1 MSDPD
6 LGEEHATDPK
16 PTVKD
21 PGGQLL
27 VTPAGTVV
35 VSTDAMLASVDAL
48 RVLQA
53 ELLIDLRR
61 ALAADAVWD
70 GMPIT
75 GVVPA
80 IDRARD
86 LCDQGRETIAR
97 AAAEYTSTEQTI
109 ALLQHELGARVASLL
124 GPAVFGLLLTLVV
137 TNPGLLMAVAL
148 GGWAAIPD
156 DGDGKLDTLHDF
168 FRDHPELITSP
179 EFVRFVSVVSTSIDD
194 AVPHPLGPPFGLS
207 FGPSGG
213 AEASAVTLIALGS
226 TVGLFRETSVVT
238 ERVSTTVGGSAPV
251 GVRDRLDRVPEDDPV
266 RIEKYEAPG
275 QPPRYAVFIGPTETF
290 SPFAETE
297 PRDLTSNVYGVAGLS
312 PAALRGVEQAMAD
325 AGIAGTDEVQ
335 VVGFSQ
341 GGLIATMIAGSG
353 DWNVVGV
360 ETFGAPAGT
369 VTLPDG
375 VAGLAIRN
383 TDDFIPA
390 LGGPQH
396 DTHLVHVEREAY
408 AGDGPI
414 VTDEVVPAHQRSAY
428 ERTATAV
435 DAAESST
442 IRQQIAA
449 LDAFATDYLDAPGGS
464 VTVMTYD
471 ATRVEGLTRLR

>member
-1 MSDPD
+1 
-6 LGEEHATDPK
+6 
-16 PTVKD
+16 
-21 PGGQLL
+21 
-27 VTPAGTVV
+27 
-35 VSTDAMLASVDAL
+35 MLASVDAL

-53 ELLIDLRR
+53 ELVMDLRR

-86 LCDQGRETIAR
+86 LCDQGRESIAR
-97 AAAEYTSTEQTI
+97 AAAEYSTAEHTI
-109 ALLQHELGARVASLL
+109 EALQHEVGARVAALL
-124 GPAVFGLLLTLVV
+124 GPAIFGLLIALVT
-137 TNPGLLMAVAL
+137 TNPGVLMALAL

-168 FRDHPELITSP
+168 FRDHPDLITSP
-179 EFVRFVSVVSTSIDD
+179 EFVRFVSVASTSIDD
-194 AVPHPLGPPFGLS
+194 AVPHPFGFPLGPT
-207 FGPSGG
+207 GG
-213 AEASAVTLIALGS
+213 AEAGALTLIGLGS
-226 TVGLFRETSVVT
+226 TFGMFRETSVVA
-238 ERVSTTVGGSAPV
+238 ERVSTTVGGSAPT
-251 GVRDRLDRVPEDDPV
+251 GVRDRLDRVPEDDLV
-266 RIEKYEAPG
+266 RIEKYESPG

-297 PRDLTSNVYGVAGLS
+297 PRDMTSNMHGVAGLS

-325 AGIAGTDEVQ
+325 AGISSGDEVQ

-353 DWNVVGV
+353 AWNVVGV
-360 ETFGAPAGT
+360 ETFGAPAGG
-369 VTLPDG
+369 VALPEG

-390 LGGPQH
+390 LGGPQQ
-396 DTHLVHVEREAY
+396 DTHLVQVEREAY

-435 DAAESST
+435 DAAESSA
-442 IRQQIAA
+442 IRLQIDR
-449 LDAFATDYLDAPGGS
+449 LDAFATDYLDTPGGS

-471 ATRVEGLTRLR
+471 ATRVDGFTRVR

>member
-1 MSDPD
+1 MSDPTLVD
-6 LGEEHATDPK
+6 EHPAK
-16 PTVKD
+16 PPSAKD

-48 RVLQA
+48 RALQA

-75 GVVPA
+75 DVVPA
-80 IDRARD
+80 IERARA

-97 AAAEYTSTEQTI
+97 AAADYTSAEQTT
-109 ALLQHELGARVASLL
+109 AALQHELGARVASLL
-124 GPAVFGLLLTLVV
+124 GPAAFGLLLSLVV
-137 TNPGLLMAVAL
+137 SNPGLLMAVAL

-156 DGDGKLDTLHDF
+156 DRDGELEAMHDF

-194 AVPHPLGPPFGLS
+194 AVPHPFGLPL
-207 FGPSGG
+207 GPSGG
-213 AEASAVTLIALGS
+213 AEAGAVTLIALGS
-226 TVGLFRETSVVT
+226 TLGMFKETSVVA
-238 ERVSTTVGGSAPV
+238 ERVSTTTGGSAPV
-251 GVRDRLDRVPEDDPV
+251 GSRDRLDRVPEDDLV

-275 QPPRYAVFIGPTETF
+275 QSPRYAVFIGPTETF
-290 SPFAETE
+290 SPFGDRE
-297 PRDLTSNVYGVAGLS
+297 PRDMTSNVHGVAGLS

-325 AGIAGTDEVQ
+325 AGISRDDEVQ

-353 DWNVVGV
+353 GWNVVGV

-369 VTLPDG
+369 VQLPEG
-375 VAGLAIRN
+375 IAGLAIRN

-396 DTHLVHVEREAY
+396 DTHLVQVEREAY
-408 AGDGPI
+408 AGDRPI
-414 VTDEVVPAHQRSAY
+414 VTDEVVPAHQRTAY
-428 ERTATAV
+428 ERTATAI

-442 IRQQIAA
+442 IRTQIDA
-449 LDAFATDYLDAPGGS
+449 LDAFATDYLDAPGGTA
-464 VTVMTYD
+464 TVMTYD

>member
-1 MSDPD
+1 VS
-6 LGEEHATDPK
+6 DPK
-16 PTVKD
+16 PIGKD

-35 VSTDAMLASVDAL
+35 VSTDTMLASVDAL

-53 ELLIDLRR
+53 ELVMDLRR

-86 LCDQGRETIAR
+86 LCDQGRESIAR
-97 AAAEYTSTEQTI
+97 AAADYSRTEQTI
-109 ALLQHELGARVASLL
+109 EALQRELGARIASLL
-124 GPAVFGLLLTLVV
+124 GPAIFGLLVTLVT
-137 TNPGLLMAVAL
+137 TNPGVLMALAL
-148 GGWAAIPD
+148 GGWAASPD
-156 DGDGKLDTLHDF
+156 DGDGKLDTLRDF
-168 FRDHPELITSP
+168 IRDHPDLITSP

-194 AVPHPLGPPFGLS
+194 AVPRPFGFPLGPT
-207 FGPSGG
+207 GG
-213 AEASAVTLIALGS
+213 AEAGALTVIGLGS
-226 TVGLFRETSVVT
+226 TLGMFRETSVVA
-238 ERVSTTVGGSAPV
+238 ERVSTVVGGSAPV
-251 GVRDRLDRVPEDDPV
+251 GVRDRLDRVPEDDLV
-266 RIEKYEAPG
+266 RIEKYESPG

-297 PRDLTSNVYGVAGLS
+297 PRDLTSNVHGVAGLS

-325 AGIAGTDEVQ
+325 AGISGSDEVQ

-353 DWNVVGV
+353 AWNVVGV
-360 ETFGAPAGT
+360 ETFGAPAGG
-369 VTLPDG
+369 VLLPDG
-375 VAGLAIRN
+375 IGGLAIRN

-390 LGGPQH
+390 LGGPQQ
-396 DTHLVHVEREAY
+396 DTHLVQVEREAY
-408 AGDGPI
+408 AGDAPI

-435 DAAESST
+435 DAAESSA
-442 IRQQIAA
+442 IRLQIDR

-471 ATRVEGLTRLR
+471 ATRVDGLTRLR

>member
-1 MSDPD
+1 MSDPTS
-6 LGEEHATDPK
+6 TDPK
-16 PTVKD
+16 PIAKD

-35 VSTDAMLASVDAL
+35 VSTDAMLASADAL

-53 ELLIDLRR
+53 ELLTDLRR

-70 GMPIT
+70 GMPII

-86 LCDQGRETIAR
+86 LCDQGRESLAR
-97 AAAEYTSTEQTI
+97 AAAEYTSAEQAI
-109 ALLQHELGARVASLL
+109 SLLQHELGARVASLL
-124 GPAVFGLLLTLVV
+124 GPAVFGLLLTLLA

-156 DGDGKLDTLHDF
+156 DGDGRLDTLHDF

-194 AVPHPLGPPFGLS
+194 AVPHPFGFS
-207 FGPSGG
+207 PGPSGG
-213 AEASAVTLIALGS
+213 AEAGALTLIALGS
-226 TVGLFRETSVVT
+226 TVGMFKETSVVA

-251 GVRDRLDRVPEDDPV
+251 GVRDRLDRVPEDDLV

-275 QPPRYAVFIGPTETF
+275 QAPRYAVFIGPTETF
-290 SPFAETE
+290 SPFAEQE

-325 AGIAGTDEVQ
+325 AGISGNDEVQ

-369 VTLPDG
+369 VLLPDG

-383 TDDFIPA
+383 NDDFIPA
-390 LGGPQH
+390 LGGPQL
-396 DTHLVHVEREAY
+396 DTHLVQVEREAY
-408 AGDGPI
+408 VGDSPI
-414 VTDEVVPAHQRSAY
+414 ITEEVVPAHQRSAY

-449 LDAFATDYLDAPGGS
+449 LDEFASDYVDAPGGT

>member
-1 MSDPD
+1 VSDPTST
-6 LGEEHATDPK
+6 GK
-16 PTVKD
+16 PSTKD

-27 VTPAGTVV
+27 VTPAGTAI

-53 ELLIDLRR
+53 ELVMDVRR
-61 ALAADAVWD
+61 ALAADAVWA
-70 GMPIT
+70 GMPIS

-86 LCDQGRETIAR
+86 LCDQGRESLAR
-97 AAAEYTSTEQTI
+97 AAAEYSEVERAI
-109 ALLQHELGARVASLL
+109 SLLQHELGARVASLL

-156 DGDGKLDTLHDF
+156 DGDGKLDTLRDF

-179 EFVRFVSVVSTSIDD
+179 EFVRFVSVVSTSADD
-194 AVPHPLGPPFGLS
+194 AVPHPFGFPFG
-207 FGPSGG
+207 PTGG
-213 AEASAVTLIALGS
+213 ADAGALTVIGLGS
-226 TVGLFRETSVVT
+226 VFGMFRETSVVA
-238 ERVSTTVGGSAPV
+238 ERVSTTTGGSAPV
-251 GVRDRLDRVPEDDPV
+251 GVRDRLDRVPEDDLV

-290 SPFAETE
+290 SPFAESE

-312 PAALRGVEQAMAD
+312 PASLRAVEQAMAD
-325 AGIAGTDEVQ
+325 AGITGSDEVQ

-360 ETFGAPAGT
+360 ETFAAPTGGIA
-369 VTLPDG
+369 LPDG
-375 VAGLAIRN
+375 ISGLAIRN
-383 TDDFIPA
+383 TDDFVPA
-390 LGGPQH
+390 LGGPQQ
-396 DTHLVHVEREAY
+396 DTHLVQVEREAF

-414 VTDEVVPAHQRSAY
+414 VTDQVVPAHQRTAY

-435 DAAESST
+435 DAAESSV
-442 IRQQIAA
+442 IRIQIDK
-449 LDAFATDYLDAPGGS
+449 LDAFATDYLDAPGGT

-471 ATRVEGLTRLR
+471 ATRVDGLTRQR

>member
-1 MSDPD
+1 MSDPKSIAK
-6 LGEEHATDPK
+6 E
-16 PTVKD
+16 

-27 VTPAGTVV
+27 IAPAGSVV

-48 RVLQA
+48 RALEA

-75 GVVPA
+75 DVAPA
-80 IDRARD
+80 LERARD
-86 LCDQGRETIAR
+86 LCGRGRETIAR
-97 AAAEYTSTEQTI
+97 AAADYTATERAI
-109 ALLQHELGARVASLL
+109 EALQHQLGARIAALL
-124 GPAVFGLLLTLVV
+124 GPAVFGLLVTLIT
-137 TNPGLLMAVAL
+137 TNSGLLLALAL

-179 EFVRFVSVVSTSIDD
+179 EFVRFVSVVSTSVDD
-194 AVPHPLGPPFGLS
+194 AIPHPFGLS
-207 FGPSGG
+207 LGPSGG
-213 AEASAVTLIALGS
+213 AEASAATLIALGS
-226 TVGLFRETSVVT
+226 TVGMFRETSVVA
-238 ERVSTTVGGSAPV
+238 ERVSTTTAGTAPLGS
-251 GVRDRLDRVPEDDPV
+251 RDRLDRVPEDELV

-290 SPFAETE
+290 SPFADHE
-297 PRDLTSNVYGVAGLS
+297 PRDMTSNVHGVAGLS
-312 PAALRGVEQAMAD
+312 PAALRAVEQAMSD
-325 AGIAGTDEVQ
+325 VGITRHDEVQ

-341 GGLIATMIAGSG
+341 GGLVATMIAGSG

-360 ETFGAPAGT
+360 ETFGAPAGS
-369 VTLPDG
+369 VQLPDG

-390 LGGPQH
+390 LGGPQL
-396 DTHLVHVEREAY
+396 DTHLVQVEREAY
-408 AGDGPI
+408 AGNGPI

-428 ERTATAV
+428 ERTATAI
-435 DAAESST
+435 DNAESST
-442 IRQQIAA
+442 IRQQIET
-449 LDAFATDYLDAPGGS
+449 LDAFATDYLDAPGGTA
-464 VTVMTYD
+464 TVMIYD
-471 ATRVEGLTRLR
+471 ATRVDGFTRLR

>member
-1 MSDPD
+1 MSDPNLD
-6 LGEEHATDPK
+6 EERSTK
-16 PTVKD
+16 PPSAQD

-48 RVLQA
+48 RALQA

-75 GVVPA
+75 DVIPA
-80 IDRARD
+80 IERARD

-97 AAAEYTSTEQTI
+97 AAADYTDAELTVS
-109 ALLQHELGARVASLL
+109 ALQHAIGARLAALL
-124 GPAVFGLLLTLVV
+124 GPAVFGLLLSLVV
-137 TNPGLLMAVAL
+137 TNPGLLMALAL

-179 EFVRFVSVVSTSIDD
+179 EFARFVSVVSTSVDD
-194 AVPHPLGPPFGLS
+194 AVPHPLGP

-213 AEASAVTLIALGS
+213 AQAGALTLIAIGS
-226 TVGLFRETSVVT
+226 TLGMLKETQVVT
-238 ERVSTTVGGSAPV
+238 ERVSTTTGGSAPL
-251 GVRDRLDRVPEDDPV
+251 GSRERLDRVPEDELV

-290 SPFAETE
+290 SPFADHE
-297 PRDLTSNVYGVAGLS
+297 PRDMTSNTHGVAGLS
-312 PAALRGVEQAMAD
+312 PASLRGVEQAMAD
-325 AGIAGTDEVQ
+325 AGISRGDEVQ

-341 GGLIATMIAGSG
+341 GGLIAAMIAGSG
-353 DWNVVGV
+353 DWNVVGL
-360 ETFGAPAGT
+360 ETFAAPTGA
-369 VTLPDG
+369 VRLPE
-375 VAGLAIRN
+375 GLAGMAVRN
-383 TDDFIPA
+383 TDDFVPA
-390 LGGPQH
+390 LGGPQL
-396 DTHLVHVEREAY
+396 DTNLLQVEREAY

-414 VTDEVVPAHQRSAY
+414 VTEQVVPAHQRSAY
-428 ERTATAV
+428 ERTATAI
-435 DAAESST
+435 DAAESNA
-442 IRQQIAA
+442 IREQIDA
-449 LDAFATDYLDAPGGS
+449 LDTFATEYVDAPGGTM
-464 VTVMTYD
+464 TVMTYD
-471 ATRVEGLTRLR
+471 ATRVDGSTRLR